1 MAQEVSR
8 IKLHQHQK
16 LSTYQSL
23 ARWMWRAAIGGIVG
37 LILYL
42 IVLSF
47 STPSFK
53 QLEDPNYSLASEI
66 LAANG
71 EVIGRYYIENRVP
84 VPYDSLSDYLIQA
97 LIATEDERFSKH
109 AGIDPRA
116 LGRVLYGLV
125 TLSPKGGGSTITQ
138 QLAKLLYSSRDFEGM
153 NKIEKSF
160 ALVSRKLSE
169 WITAVKLEKNYTK
182 EEILSMY
189 LNKADFINGAF
200 GIKAAAEVY
209 FGKPQDSL
217 RIEEAA
223 TLIGMLQNP
232 SLYNPVRR
240 AEKAKNRRNIVLQQM
255 VRNKMITE
263 EECTALMKSKLDMS
277 RFKTRNSV
285 DGMAPYFRQELLQ
298 DVLHILA
305 QKECLKPDGTQYDI
319 YRDGLT
325 ITTTID
331 PEMQRLAEAA
341 MREHMADIQKRF
353 FTVWKGRDPWTYRNP
368 ETTEDEIRIRQRT
381 LERLIRETE
390 RYQVIRDAYMSEVVD
405 QVRAEFNYRVDDSD
419 MERMIE
425 EEKKDG
431 FIISLIAKKYAT
443 PEQAAV
449 YRRIMASDY
458 WQVLKMQWRKVQADA
473 KKQFNTPVKKM
484 RVFAYNEKMEKDTT
498 MTPLDSLK
506 YHRMFLQMGSM
517 AIDPRSGAVKTW
529 VGGCNFRYFQ
539 YDHIRNSRQVG
550 STFKP
555 FVYATAIDQ
564 KGISPCYTVYDVPQT
579 ISPGEGFFRL
589 SKSWTPKNA
598 GSYSGRNYTL
608 QEALKESV
616 NTVSVYLMKELG
628 NTEPVRGLINNMG
641 IDSSTKFP
649 NGQYR
654 VPKQPSICLGA
665 TDLSVFEMTGAY
677 GTFANNGLFTRPYFI
692 SQIQD
697 KNGRVIYRNIPEER
711 QALPPNSDY
720 VMVHMLKYAAKGAP
734 GISDLKSDVGGK
746 TGTTNDF
753 TDGWFMGI
761 TPQLVVGT
769 WVGGEDRW
777 IRFLNIADGQG
788 SRMAR
793 PFFAKFMKKIETSTK
808 VDYDPAP
815 RFLQPPGDLGIEI
828 DCAQYRKQAGGS
840 PDAAEFFEDQF
851 SDEAPA
857 PPPPPEK
864 PNGD

>member
-1 MAQEVSR
+1 MSKEVSR
-8 IKLHQHQK
+8 IKLHQHENQEN
-16 LSTYQSL
+16 YASL
-23 ARWMWRAAIGGIVG
+23 TRWMWRISIGGFVVWV
-37 LILYL
+37 LYL
-42 IVLSF
+42 MVLSF

-71 EVIGRYYIENRVP
+71 EVIGRYYTENRVP

-97 LIATEDERFSKH
+97 LIATEDERYSRH

-116 LGRVLYGLV
+116 LGRVFVGLI
-125 TLSPKGGGSTITQ
+125 TFNPKGGGSTITQ
-138 QLAKLLYSSRDFEGM
+138 QLAKLLYSSRNFEGM
-153 NKIEKSF
+153 GKMRRTL

-209 FGKPQDSL
+209 FGKTQDSL

-255 VRNKMITE
+255 VRNKMITQA
-263 EECTALMKSKLDMS
+263 ECDSLMKLRLDMS

-285 DGMAPYFRQELLQ
+285 DGMAPYFRQELLE
-298 DVLHILA
+298 DVMHILSLE
-305 QKECLKPDGTQYDI
+305 ECLKPDGTTYDI
-319 YRDGLT
+319 YRDGLK

-341 MREHMADIQKRF
+341 MREHMTEVQKRF
-353 FTVWKGRDPWTYRNP
+353 FTVWKGLDPWTYRTS
-368 ETTEDEIRIRQRT
+368 ETTPEEIRIRQRT

-390 RYQVIRDAYMSEVVD
+390 RYQVIRDALMSEIAD

-419 MERMIE
+419 MERMVE
-425 EEKKDG
+425 EEKQDG
-431 FIISLIAKKYAT
+431 FIVSLIAKKYAT
-443 PEQAAV
+443 PEQATV

-458 WQVLKMQWRKVQADA
+458 WDILKMQWRKVQAEA
-473 KKQFNTPVKKM
+473 KKQFNTPVRKM
-484 RVFAYNEKMEKDTT
+484 RVFAYNERMEKDTT

-506 YHRMFLQMGSM
+506 YHRMFLQLGSL
-517 AIDPRSGAVKTW
+517 AVDPRSGGVKAW
-529 VGGCNFRYFQ
+529 VGGCNYRYFQ

-564 KGISPCYTVYDVPQT
+564 KGISPCFTVYDVPQT
-579 ISPGEGFFRL
+579 IHPGEGFFRL
-589 SKSWTPKNA
+589 SRNWTPKNA
-598 GSYSGRNYTL
+598 GSYTGRNYTL
-608 QEALKESV
+608 KEALKESV

-641 IDSSTKFP
+641 IDSSTRFP

-665 TDLSVFEMTGAY
+665 TDLSVYEMTGAY
-677 GTFANNGLFTRPYFI
+677 STFANNGLYIKPYFI

-697 KNGRVIYRNIPEER
+697 KNGRVIYRHIPEER
-711 QALPPNSDY
+711 QALPPNSNY

-734 GISDLKSDVGGK
+734 GVAELKSDVGGK
-746 TGTTNDF
+746 TGTTNDY

-793 PFFAKFMKKIETSTK
+793 PYFVRLMKKIEASTK
-808 VDYDPAP
+808 VDYDPLP
-815 RFLQPPGDLGIEI
+815 RFVQPPGDLGIEI
-828 DCAQYRKQAGGS
+828 DCSQYLRLTGGGS
-840 PDAAEFFEDQF
+840 PNGAEFFEDPF
-851 SDEAPA
+851 SDEK
-857 PPPPPEK
+857 PPD
-864 PNGD
+864 G